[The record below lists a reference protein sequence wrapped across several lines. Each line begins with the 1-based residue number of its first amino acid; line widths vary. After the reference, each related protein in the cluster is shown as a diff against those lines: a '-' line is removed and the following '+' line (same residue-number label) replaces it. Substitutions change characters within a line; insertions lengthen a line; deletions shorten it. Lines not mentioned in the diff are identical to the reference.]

1 MTTRKMVRKIC
12 KTKRQARKFLWEQDI
27 IIKNGVLYRVPS
39 MIVAYGYVER
49 LHSGAFTVCVSA
61 KEAE

>member
-1 MTTRKMVRKIC
+1 MSKNKIFRKTVA
-12 KTKRQARKFLWEQDI
+12 TKRQARKFLFEHGV